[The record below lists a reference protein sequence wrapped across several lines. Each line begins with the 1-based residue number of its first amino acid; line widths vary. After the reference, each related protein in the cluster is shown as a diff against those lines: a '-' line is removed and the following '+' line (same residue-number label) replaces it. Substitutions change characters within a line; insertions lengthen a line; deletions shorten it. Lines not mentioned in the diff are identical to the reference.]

1 MMRSLYSGVAGLK
14 THQTKMDVIGN
25 NISNVNTVA
34 FKSSGVNFADIM
46 YQTTSRASGATATT
60 GGVNAKQIGLG
71 VSTASTKVKI
81 TSGGSAQSTGDALDI
96 RLSDANSTNFFIV
109 NNGVQNLFTRD
120 GSFYIDGNGNLAMT
134 STGYLIQGWQV
145 NQETMTIQKD
155 TVSSL
160 RVMKPENMTSPPE
173 ATTNATASGIVDKN
187 DANVSSSNGYVMS
200 LGFYDDLGY
209 AYTAKFSVKGYDMDD
224 TANVTGKEISQE
236 DRDKGL
242 TTDLFNTYTVQ
253 LTGIY
258 DSDNNNILSTYMNKQ
273 KESDNTLTDNVLL
286 ERIFG
291 YDGKDDTTPPG
302 ATATKDEANL
312 GGKVATNFERISDVS
327 YDGGQYTKN
336 IGGSSYSTTA
346 SPSIEVDATG
356 NDGKGKAYITFYKG
370 GITDSTA
377 TGYEAKKVYLEDI
390 YAVSSFSKDATV
402 TAGTGDAAGTIT
414 VTENGKS
421 TVYSIDGD
429 SLRAVE
435 DATSYYLN
443 FNHSD
448 GVFANIAGQQ
458 SQQLKMSVLGSQFK
472 DINIDFSQVLN
483 FDNGGTSTMG
493 LDRGSVE
500 NASVGAG
507 KKLGNM
513 TGLSVQQ
520 NGEIYGSYDNGNT
533 VLLGQIAVAQFAN
546 ASGLESLGNNCYN
559 TTLNSG
565 DFDGIGVDVTADG
578 GKMNTGQLEMSN
590 VDLSNEFTDM
600 ITTQRGFQANSRIIT
615 VSDTMLEELTNL
627 KR

>member
-1 MMRSLYSGVAGLK
+1 MMRSLFSGVAGLK

-34 FKSSGVNFADIM
+34 FKASGVNFADIM

-81 TSGGSAQSTGDALDI
+81 TNGGSAQSTGDALDI
-96 RLSDANSTNFFIV
+96 RLSDANATNFFIV
-109 NNGVQNLFTRD
+109 NNGNQNLFTRD

-134 STGYLIQGWQV
+134 STGYLVQGWQV
-145 NQETMTIQKD
+145 NTETMTIQKD
-155 TVSSL
+155 TVSPL
-160 RVMKPENMTSPPE
+160 RVMDAKNLTSNPE
-173 ATTNATASGIVDKN
+173 ATTNASASGLIDKN
-187 DANVSSSNGYVMS
+187 DSNVSSSNGYVMS
-200 LGFYDDLGY
+200 LGFYDKLGY

-224 TANVTGKEISQE
+224 TANYTNK
-236 DRDKGL
+236 DLAD
-242 TTDLFNTYTVQ
+242 TDETDGMNTYTVQ

-258 DSDNNNILSTYMNKQ
+258 DADNMDILSTYLNQDKDVTDAQTAYDSSKSAADLKKLNEAKQ
-273 KESDNTLTDNVLL
+273 AVISKLWGVYESGTSG
-286 ERIFG
+286 E
-291 YDGKDDTTPPG
+291 DTT
-302 ATATKDEANL
+302 KYL
-312 GGKVATNFERISDVS
+312 GGSVA
-327 YDGGQYTKN
+327 
-336 IGGSSYSTTA
+336 SSYATISGVSWDAGVFSKKGTDGSTYSTKA
-346 SPSIEVDATG
+346 FPTI
-356 NDGKGKAYITFYKG
+356 NDDKTITFYKEG
-370 GITDSTA
+370 ADPSV
-377 TGYEAKKVYLEDI
+377 EANQKKYKLTEIFAISEIPGDE
-390 YAVSSFSKDATV
+390 AEVSIDKNKLRVVEKDA
-402 TAGTGDAAGTIT
+402 
-414 VTENGKS
+414 
-421 TVYSIDGD
+421 
-429 SLRAVE
+429 
-435 DATSYYLN
+435 SYFLN
-443 FNHSD
+443 FSHED
-448 GVFANIAGQQ
+448 GTFGNIAGQVFQ
-458 SQQLKMSVLGSQFK
+458 NLNVAQLGDQFE
-472 DINIDFSQVLN
+472 NIAVDFSSVLN

-507 KKLGNM
+507 KKLGAM
-513 TGLSVQQ
+513 TGLSIQQ

-546 ASGLESLGNNCYN
+546 ASGLESTGNNCYN